1 MCRRPWSR
9 SGFVL
14 AELLVAVA
22 ILALIATLAVGAWAR
37 SQEAGALRQAEMQT
51 AAILRDAI
59 LRVQTPDPAASG
71 GIQAQVVFTLASGA
85 VLEQVQT
92 NGGAWQAVTPAGASL
107 TLPPDVTVQSTTWT
121 SNAMQVLAGD
131 TGTGTYEAYH
141 TTVAGSVTLSTT
153 HGMTATVHVTGAG
166 TVWY

>member
-1 MCRRPWSR
+1 
-9 SGFVL
+9 VL

-22 ILALIATLAVGAWAR
+22 ILAIVATLALGAWAR

-59 LRVQTPDPAASG
+59 SRTQVSDPAASG
-71 GIQAQVVFTLASGA
+71 GLQAQVIFTPGGGT
-85 VLEQVQT
+85 VVEQVQT
-92 NGGAWQAVTPAGASL
+92 NGGAWQNVAPAGASS
-107 TLPPDVTVQSTTWT
+107 TLPAGVTVQSTTWT

-131 TGTGTYEAYH
+131 TSTGTYEAYH
-141 TTVAGSVTLSTT
+141 TTVAGSVTLTT
-153 HGMTATVHVTGAG
+153 AHGMTGVVHVTGAG

>member
-1 MCRRPWSR
+1 MCRRPRSR
-9 SGFVL
+9 KGFVFG
-14 AELLVAVA
+14 ELLVAIA

-37 SQEAGALRQAEMQT
+37 SQEAGALRQAEMQA

-59 LRVQTPDPAASG
+59 VRVETPDPAASG
-71 GIQAQVVFTLASGA
+71 GIQAQVVFTPASGA

-92 NGGAWQAVTPAGASL
+92 NGGAWQTVTPAGASL
-107 TLPPDVTVQSTTWT
+107 TLPPVVTVQSTTWK
-121 SNAMQVLAGD
+121 SNTMQVLAGD